1 MLGSTW
7 LARHPALRAAIV
19 RYRGEA
25 DAAAAAAAAMPQPSV
40 EEAPARDEGC
50 DVHAPTTPTTPPAE
64 LLFIAGGARRPR
76 SLGDIAAA
84 LRLAI
89 GPVAALHAGTAE
101 PGGEH
106 MCCSRRQAEIV
117 ELARAV
123 GAAEWLTGV
132 TTHETAAEA
141 AAAAASEPEPEPE
154 PEQQRQ
160 QILPTLATVTTGIED
175 LAAAEVVRV
184 VLGLPPP
191 PPPPPPTAGGA
202 QRGGLTAV
210 EVHEGHVR
218 FGTPVCR

>member
-1 MLGSTW
+1 MRPGRTARSLRRLGLALRYCEAFAPRYGAHPRAVVKHLQAMLGSTW

-25 DAAAAAAAAMPQPSV
+25 DAAAAAAAAAMRRPSV
-40 EEAPARDEGC
+40 EEAPARDERC
-50 DVHAPTTPTTPPAE
+50 DDHAPTTPTTPPAE
-64 LLFIAGGARRPR
+64 ILISGGARRPR

-123 GAAEWLTGV
+123 GAAE
-132 TTHETAAEA
+132 
-141 AAAAASEPEPEPE
+141 
-154 PEQQRQ
+154 
-160 QILPTLATVTTGIED
+160 
-175 LAAAEVVRV
+175 
-184 VLGLPPP
+184 
-191 PPPPPPTAGGA
+191 
-202 QRGGLTAV
+202 
-210 EVHEGHVR
+210 
-218 FGTPVCR
+218 